1 MERFKVKRFS
11 RRGRYDRRTIDAILD
26 CGLVCHVGF
35 VCDGSPVIIPTLYW
49 REGDRLYWHA
59 SVRGRMAR
67 AIANAPVC
75 VAVTHLDGLV
85 CARSA
90 FNHSANYR
98 SVVLF
103 GTAIAVT
110 DAAEKRSRM
119 KAMMESIFPDR
130 WELLRPVTD
139 KEVNATAILSLE
151 IDEASAKF
159 RDGPPGDA
167 EDSHWPVWAGVIP
180 TSTVVGK
187 PEREG
192 DGLVSLDAAPRI
204 LRPS

>member
-1 MERFKVKRFS
+1 LERFTVRRFP

-26 CGLVCHVGF
+26 CGIVCHVGF
-35 VCDGSPVIIPTLYW
+35 VRDGHPVVIPTLYW

-59 SVRGRMAR
+59 SIRGRMVR
-67 AIANAPVC
+67 AIAGAPVC

-103 GTAIAVT
+103 GTAVAVT
-110 DAAEKRSRM
+110 DPAQKKLRM
-119 KAMMESIFPDR
+119 KAMMESICPDR

-139 KEVNATAILSLE
+139 KEVNATAILSLA
-151 IDEASAKF
+151 IDQASAKF

-167 EDSHWPVWAGVIP
+167 EDSGWPVWAGVIP
-180 TSTVVGK
+180 TSTVVGE

-192 DGLVSLDAAPRI
+192 EGGGSLEAPRT